1 MLRARPGLDPG
12 PVTQPRGPGSGP
24 GRRRFLPLLPVL
36 TLLVMLG
43 PVVAG
48 LWGTLMPAFGHLP
61 AAGLTGPSLDPFRD
75 LFDWAGLPRAMLLS
89 VSTGLLA
96 TSVSLLIVMLVTAGW
111 SGTRSFRALERL
123 LSPLLSVPHAAAAF
137 GLAFLIAPSGWLS
150 RLVSPGLTGWDRPPD
165 LLIVQD
171 TWGLTMTVGL
181 IIKEVPF
188 LLLITLAALGQAD
201 AQRSVTISQALGYG
215 RVTGW
220 LKTVLPRVYAQIR
233 PPVYVVLAYSMSVVD
248 VAVILGPNT
257 PPPLSVQ
264 IVRWMSDPDI
274 AMRLEGAAAALV
286 QLGLVIGA
294 LVFWRLG
301 EVVLAHLGKRW
312 IASGAR
318 GRFDPAVARV
328 ALFAGGASAMA
339 VLLGLVVLAIWSFAG
354 FWGFPEAVPDQFTLR
369 NWMRFGPGTL
379 EALGET
385 ALIAITVALAAL
397 ILTIGCLE
405 AEYRYGLSFS
415 QRAVWLLYLPLLIP
429 QTAFLPGL
437 QTLMLNLGADVGR
450 VPVMLAHLVF
460 VLPYVF
466 LSLAD
471 PFRAWDARMGTIAA
485 ALRASPNG
493 VLWRVRMPMLLRPIL
508 TALAVGLAVSVGQY
522 LATLLI
528 GGGRVAT
535 LTTEAVAL
543 ASGGDRRAIGVY
555 GLMQTGAALV
565 PFMMALLIPA
575 LMWRNRRGLRHG

>member
-1 MLRARPGLDPG
+1 
-12 PVTQPRGPGSGP
+12 
-24 GRRRFLPLLPVL
+24 
-36 TLLVMLG
+36 MLG
-43 PVVAG
+43 PLAAG
-48 LWGTLMPAFGHLP
+48 LLGTLLPAFGHLP
-61 AAGLTGPSLDPFRD
+61 AAGLSGPSLEPFRN
-75 LFDWAGLPRAMLLS
+75 LFDWGGLPRAVILS
-89 VSTGLLA
+89 VTTGLLA
-96 TSVSLLIVMLVTAGW
+96 TAISLLIVMLLTAGW
-111 SGTRSFRALERL
+111 SGTRAFRAVERL

-150 RLVSPGLTGWDRPPD
+150 RLTSPGLTGWDRPPD

-171 TWGLTMTVGL
+171 TWGLTMTAGL

-215 RVTGW
+215 RLTGW

-233 PPVYVVLAYSMSVVD
+233 PPVYVVLAYAMSVVD

-264 IVRWMSDPDI
+264 IVKMMSDPNL
-274 AMRLEGAAAALV
+274 AMRLEAAAAALL
-286 QLGLVIGA
+286 QLSLVIGA
-294 LVFWRLG
+294 LIFWRLG
-301 EVVLAHLGKRW
+301 EVLAAWLGKHW
-312 IASGAR
+312 IASGTR
-318 GRFDPAVARV
+318 GRFDPMVARI
-328 ALFAGGASAMA
+328 ALLAGAGSAIA
-339 VLLGLVVLAIWSFAG
+339 VLLGLFVLAIWSFAG
-354 FWGFPEAVPDQFTLR
+354 FWGFPDALPDSLTLR
-369 NWMRFGPGTL
+369 NWVRFGPGTL
-379 EALGET
+379 DALGET
-385 ALIAITVALAAL
+385 ALIAVTVALAGL

-437 QTLMLNLGADVGR
+437 QTLMLHLGADIGR
-450 VPVMLAHLVF
+450 GPVMLAHLVF

-485 ALRASPNG
+485 ALGASPNG
-493 VLWRVRMPMLLRPIL
+493 VLWRVRLPMLLRPIL
-508 TALAVGLAVSVGQY
+508 TTLAVGLAVSVGQY
-522 LATLLI
+522 LPTLLI

-543 ASGGDRRAIGVY
+543 ASGGDRRAIAVY
-555 GLMQTGAALV
+555 GLMQTGAALI
-565 PFMMALLIPA
+565 PFMLALLIPA
-575 LMWRNRRGLRHG
+575 LVWRNRKGLRHG

>member
-1 MLRARPGLDPG
+1 MKTNRA
-12 PVTQPRGPGSGP
+12 
-24 GRRRFLPLLPVL
+24 LPLLPII

-43 PVVAG
+43 PVIAG
-48 LWGTLMPAFGHLP
+48 LVGTILPAFGYLP
-61 AAGLTGPSLDPFRD
+61 AAGLTGPSLAPFRD
-75 LFDWAGLPRAMLLS
+75 LFDWAGLPRAALLS
-89 VSTGLLA
+89 ITTGLLA
-96 TSVSLLIVMLVTAGW
+96 TSISLAIVMLVTAGW
-111 SGTRSFRALERL
+111 SGTKPFRTLERL

-137 GLAFLIAPSGWLS
+137 GLAFLIAPSGWVS
-150 RLVSPGLTGWDRPPD
+150 RLFSPVLTGWDRPPD

-171 TWGLTMTVGL
+171 TWGLTMTLGL
-181 IIKEVPF
+181 IVKEVPF
-188 LLLITLAALGQAD
+188 LLLITLAALGQTD
-201 AQRSVTISQALGYG
+201 AKRSITIAQALGYG

-220 LKTVLPRVYAQIR
+220 LKTVFPRVYAQIR
-233 PPVYVVLAYSMSVVD
+233 PPIYVVLAYSMSVVD

-257 PPPLSVQ
+257 PPSLSVQ
-264 IVRWMSDPDI
+264 IVKWMSDPDL
-274 AMRLEGAAAALV
+274 AMRLEGAAGALL
-286 QLGLVIGA
+286 QLGLVVGA

-301 EVVLAHLGKRW
+301 EVVVAHFGRKW
-312 IASGAR
+312 IATGAR
-318 GRFDPAVARV
+318 GRFDPVVANV
-328 ALFAGGASAMA
+328 ALVAGAGSALI
-339 VLLGLVVLAIWSFAG
+339 VLFGIVVLAIWSFAG
-354 FWGFPEAVPDQFTLR
+354 FWGFPDAFPDEFTLR

-379 EALGET
+379 DALYET
-385 ALIAITVALAAL
+385 ALIACTAALIAL

-437 QTLMLNLGADVGR
+437 QTLMLNIGADVGR
-450 VPVMLAHLVF
+450 VPVMMAHLVF

-471 PFRAWDARMGTIAA
+471 PFRAWDGRMGVIAS
-485 ALRASPNG
+485 ALGASPNG
-493 VLWRVRMPMLLRPIL
+493 VLWRVRLPMLLRPVL

-522 LATLLI
+522 LPTLLI

-555 GLMQTGAALV
+555 GLMQTGAVLIPFAL
-565 PFMMALLIPA
+565 ALLIPA
-575 LMWRNRRGLRHG
+575 LAWRNRRGLLHG

>member
-1 MLRARPGLDPG
+1 MN
-12 PVTQPRGPGSGP
+12 
-24 GRRRFLPLLPVL
+24 RRRFLPILPAL
-36 TLLVMLG
+36 TLLAMLG
-43 PVVAG
+43 PVIAG
-48 LWGTLMPAFGHLP
+48 LWGTVMPAFGHLP
-61 AAGLTGPSLDPFRD
+61 AAGLTGPTLDPFRA
-75 LFDWAGLPRAMLLS
+75 LFDWAGLPRAMFLS
-89 VSTGLLA
+89 ISTGLLA
-96 TSVSLLIVMLVTAGW
+96 TSISLAIVMLVTAGW
-111 SGTRSFRALERL
+111 SGTRPFRALERL

-150 RLVSPGLTGWDRPPD
+150 RLMSPGVTGWDRPPD

-171 TWGLTMTVGL
+171 TWGLTMTAGL
-181 IIKEVPF
+181 IVKEVPF
-188 LLLITLAALGQAD
+188 LLLITLAALGQAE

-215 RVTGW
+215 RLTGW
-220 LKTVLPRVYAQIR
+220 LKTVFPRVYAQIR
-233 PPVYVVLAYSMSVVD
+233 PPIYVVLAYSMSVVD

-257 PPPLSVQ
+257 PPSLSVQ
-264 IVRWMSDPDI
+264 IVKWMSDPDL
-274 AMRLEGAAAALV
+274 AMRLEGAAGALL

-294 LVFWRLG
+294 LIFWRIGECVVGRLG
-301 EVVLAHLGKRW
+301 QRW

-318 GRFDPAVARV
+318 GRLDPIVAQL
-328 ALFAGGASAMA
+328 ALFAGAASALA
-339 VLLGLVVLAIWSFAG
+339 VLLGMVVLVIWSFAG
-354 FWGFPEAVPDQFTLR
+354 FWGFPDAFPDTFTLR

-385 ALIAITVALAAL
+385 ALIAITVALIAL

-405 AEYRYGLSFS
+405 AEYRFGLSFS

-450 VPVMLAHLVF
+450 LPVMAAHLVF

-471 PFRAWDARMGTIAA
+471 PFRAWDTRMGTIAT

-493 VLWRVRMPMLLRPIL
+493 VLWRVRLPMLLRPIL

-543 ASGGDRRAIGVY
+543 ASGGDRRAIAVY

-565 PFMMALLIPA
+565 PFALALLLPA
-575 LMWRNRRGLRHG
+575 LVWRNRKGLQHG

>member
-1 MLRARPGLDPG
+1 MMI
-12 PVTQPRGPGSGP
+12 
-24 GRRRFLPLLPVL
+24 RRNTLPLLPVI
-36 TLLVMLG
+36 TLLAMLG

-48 LWGTLMPAFGHLP
+48 LYGTLLPAFGHLP
-61 AAGLTGPSLDPFRD
+61 AAGLSGPSLDPFRA
-75 LFDWAGLPRAMLLS
+75 LFDWAGLPRAVLLS
-89 VSTGLLA
+89 VTTGLLA
-96 TSVSLLIVMLVTAGW
+96 TGISLAIVMLVTAGW
-111 SGTRSFRALERL
+111 SGTKPFAALERL

-137 GLAFLIAPSGWLS
+137 GLAFLIAPSGWVS
-150 RLVSPGLTGWDRPPD
+150 RLFSPALTGWDRPPD

-171 TWGLTMTVGL
+171 TWGLTMTLGL
-181 IIKEVPF
+181 IVKEVPF

-201 AQRSVTISQALGYG
+201 AHRSVTIAQALGYG

-220 LKTVLPRVYAQIR
+220 LKTVFPRVYTQIR
-233 PPVYVVLAYSMSVVD
+233 PPIYVVLAYSMSVVD

-257 PPPLSVQ
+257 PPSLSVQ
-264 IVRWMSDPDI
+264 IVKWMSDPDL
-274 AMRLEGAAAALV
+274 AMRLEGAAGALL
-286 QLGLVIGA
+286 QLGLVVGA
-294 LVFWRLG
+294 LVLWRFG
-301 EVVLAHLGKRW
+301 EMVVAHLGGKW
-312 IASGAR
+312 IATGAR
-318 GRFDPAVARV
+318 GKADSVVAAV
-328 ALFAGGASAMA
+328 ALFAGGTSALI
-339 VLLGLVVLAIWSFAG
+339 VLLGIVVLGLWSFAG
-354 FWGFPEAVPDQFTLR
+354 YWGFPDAFPDSFTLR

-385 ALIAITVALAAL
+385 ALIAVTAGLIAL

-405 AEYRYGLSFS
+405 AEFRYGLSFS
-415 QRAVWLLYLPLLIP
+415 QRALWLLYLPLLIP

-437 QTLMLNLGADVGR
+437 QTFMLNLGADVGR
-450 VPVMLAHLVF
+450 LPVIIAHLVF

-471 PFRAWDARMGTIAA
+471 PFRAWDKRMGVIAA
-485 ALRASPNG
+485 ALGASPNG
-493 VLWRVRMPMLLRPIL
+493 VLWRVRLPMLLRPIL

-522 LATLLI
+522 LPTLLI

-565 PFMMALLIPA
+565 PFALALLIPA
-575 LMWRNRRGLRHG
+575 MVWRNKRGLRHG

>member
-1 MLRARPGLDPG
+1 MN
-12 PVTQPRGPGSGP
+12 
-24 GRRRFLPLLPVL
+24 RRRYLPILPIL

-43 PVVAG
+43 PVAAG
-48 LWGTLMPAFGHLP
+48 LWGTLLPAFGHLP
-61 AAGLTGPSLDPFRD
+61 AAGLSGPSLEPFRD
-75 LFDWAGLPRAMLLS
+75 LFDWAGLPRAVMLS
-89 VSTGLLA
+89 ISTGLLA
-96 TSVSLLIVMLVTAGW
+96 TVISLAIVVLVTAGW
-111 SGTRSFRALERL
+111 FGTRPFRALERL

-150 RLVSPGLTGWDRPPD
+150 RLMSPGITGWVRPPD

-171 TWGLTMTVGL
+171 TWGLTMTAGL
-181 IIKEVPF
+181 VIKEVPF

-201 AQRSVTISQALGYG
+201 ARRSVTIAQALGYG

-220 LKTVLPRVYAQIR
+220 LKTVFPRVYAQIR

-264 IVRWMSDPDI
+264 IVKWMSDPDL
-274 AMRLEGAAAALV
+274 AMRLEAAAGALL
-286 QLGLVIGA
+286 QLGLVVGA
-294 LVFWRLG
+294 LIIWRFGEMVGGYLG
-301 EVVLAHLGKRW
+301 RRW
-312 IASGAR
+312 IAKGSR
-318 GRFDPAVARV
+318 GRFDPIVAQG
-328 ALFAGGASAMA
+328 ALVAGGTSALI
-339 VLLGLVVLAIWSFAG
+339 VLLGLAVLAIWSIAG
-354 FWGFPEAVPDQFTLR
+354 FWGFPEALPDQFTLR

-379 EALGET
+379 DALGET
-385 ALIAITVALAAL
+385 ALIACVVACVALL
-397 ILTIGCLE
+397 LTVGCLE

-415 QRAVWLLYLPLLIP
+415 QRTVWLIYLPLLIP

-437 QTLMLNLGADVGR
+437 QTLMLGVGADVGR
-450 VPVMLAHLVF
+450 LPVMLAHLVF

-471 PFRAWDARMGTIAA
+471 PFRAWDTRMGTIAT
-485 ALRASPNG
+485 ALRASPDG
-493 VLWRVRMPMLLRPIL
+493 VLWRVRLPMLLRPIL

-522 LATLLI
+522 LPTLLI

-543 ASGGDRRAIGVY
+543 ASGGDRRAIAVY
-555 GLMQTGAALV
+555 GLIQTGAALV
-565 PFMMALLIPA
+565 PFALALLLPA
-575 LMWRNRRGLRHG
+575 LVWRNRRGLRHG